1 MFKYKINPMTK
12 IYGCKTSIMNLSLYT
27 LQFLIH
33 LVNKEIHEKI
43 GEDDIGISMNSK
55 ISVSLENGS
64 DGVGLY
70 LLNYDDVEINPDE
83 MTMIRGCIK
92 DVFNDLIQENE
103 SQ

>member
-1 MFKYKINPMTK
+1 MFKYKINPIKK
-12 IYGCKTSIMNLSLYT
+12 IYGFKTSIMNLSLYT

-43 GEDDIGISMNSK
+43 GEYNIGKSLNSR

-83 MTMIRGCIK
+83 MTVIRGCIK
-92 DVFNDLIQENE
+92 DVFNDLIKETE

>member
-1 MFKYKINPMTK
+1 
-12 IYGCKTSIMNLSLYT
+12 MNLSLYT

-33 LVNKEIHEKI
+33 LVNEEIHEKI

-70 LLNYDDVEINPDE
+70 LLNYDDAEINPDE